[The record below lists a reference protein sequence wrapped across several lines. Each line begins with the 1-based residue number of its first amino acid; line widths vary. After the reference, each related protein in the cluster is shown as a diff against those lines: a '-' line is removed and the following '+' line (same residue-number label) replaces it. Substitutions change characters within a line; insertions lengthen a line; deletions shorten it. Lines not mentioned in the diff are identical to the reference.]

1 MTIANAGPSVQDV
14 HAVFDVLG
22 PAFAH
27 GRIARVG
34 DAARTPRP
42 HPASGKSKA
51 LAAPATL
58 AQALPADARDVAPR
72 TVSWAATR
80 RVAAAP
86 PRPPRHAARNRS
98 RLRPRPP
105 CMNPHALRPLCVA
118 RKARLRAGRI
128 LLLSIDQ

>member
-72 TVSWAATR
+72 TASWAATR
-80 RVAAAP
+80 RIGH
-86 PRPPRHAARNRS
+86 PRPRRHAARDRS
-98 RLRPRPP
+98 RLRPQPP
-105 CMNPHALRPLCVA
+105 HMNPHALRPLCAA

>member
-1 MTIANAGPSVQDV
+1 MTIATAGPSVQDI

-51 LAAPATL
+51 LAAPGTL

-72 TVSWAATR
+72 NASWAATR
-80 RVAAAP
+80 RIAAVTLALP
-86 PRPPRHAARNRS
+86 GM
-98 RLRPRPP
+98 RL
-105 CMNPHALRPLCVA
+105 ATDLGLVPLT
-118 RKARLRAGRI
+118 
-128 LLLSIDQ
+128 

>member
-1 MTIANAGPSVQDV
+1 MTIATAGPSVQDI

-72 TVSWAATR
+72 RGRPRAASQR
-80 RVAAAP
+80 P
-86 PRPPRHAARNRS
+86 PRPRLHAARDRS
-98 RLRPRPP
+98 RPRSRH
-105 CMNPHALRPLCVA
+105 MNPHALRPLCAA

>member
-72 TVSWAATR
+72 RSGH
-80 RVAAAP
+80 
-86 PRPPRHAARNRS
+86 PRPPRHAARDRS
-98 RLRPRPP
+98 RPRPP
-105 CMNPHALRPLCVA
+105 HMNPHALRPLCAA
-118 RKARLRAGRI
+118 RKARLRADRI

>member
-1 MTIANAGPSVQDV
+1 MTIATAGPSVQDI

-72 TVSWAATR
+72 IASWAAMR
-80 RVAAAP
+80 RIAAVTLALP
-86 PRPPRHAARNRS
+86 GM
-98 RLRPRPP
+98 RL
-105 CMNPHALRPLCVA
+105 ATGLGLGLVPLT
-118 RKARLRAGRI
+118 
-128 LLLSIDQ
+128 

>member
-58 AQALPADARDVAPR
+58 APALPADARDVAPR
-72 TVSWAATR
+72 TASQR
-80 RVAAAP
+80 P
-86 PRPPRHAARNRS
+86 PRPRLHAARDRS
-98 RLRPRPP
+98 RLRPQPP
-105 CMNPHALRPLCVA
+105 HMNPHALRPLCAA

>member
-51 LAAPATL
+51 LAAPGTL

-72 TVSWAATR
+72 RGRPRAASQR
-80 RVAAAP
+80 P
-86 PRPPRHAARNRS
+86 PRPRRHAARDRS
-98 RLRPRPP
+98 RLRPQPP
-105 CMNPHALRPLCVA
+105 HMNPHALRPLCAA

>member
-34 DAARTPRP
+34 DAACTPRP

-72 TVSWAATR
+72 TASWAATR

-86 PRPPRHAARNRS
+86 SPSPACGSRPVSAA
-98 RLRPRPP
+98 PP
-105 CMNPHALRPLCVA
+105 HMNPHALRPLCAA

-128 LLLSIDQ
+128 PLLSLDQ

>member
-58 AQALPADARDVAPR
+58 AQALPADACDVAPR
-72 TVSWAATR
+72 TASWAATR

-86 PRPPRHAARNRS
+86 PRPPRHAARDRS
-98 RLRPRPP
+98 RPRPP
-105 CMNPHALRPLCVA
+105 HMNPHALRPLCAA

-128 LLLSIDQ
+128 PLLSIDQ

>member
-42 HPASGKSKA
+42 HPASGIRQVEGARRPGHARAGVAGRRARSR
-51 LAAPATL
+51 AAHRVVGGHAPRRSGPL
-58 AQALPADARDVAPR
+58 ALPGMRL
-72 TVSWAATR
+72 ATGLGLGL
-80 RVAAAP
+80 V
-86 PRPPRHAARNRS
+86 
-98 RLRPRPP
+98 
-105 CMNPHALRPLCVA
+105 PLT
-118 RKARLRAGRI
+118 
-128 LLLSIDQ
+128 